1 MLLALN
7 LKLLLERSPPFLV
20 FDELLKRQTIDNLG
34 IVAFSHVNLDTIDL
48 CRVWVDH
55 LVTSTREVALS
66 EDNFTLELFAVVT
79 ELERPSLVAVLD
91 LQQLKLV

>member
-20 FDELLKRQTIDNLG
+20 FDELLKRQTINNLG
-34 IVAFSHVNLDTIDL
+34 IVALSHVNLDTIDL
-48 CRVWVDH
+48 CRVRIDH
-55 LVTSTREVALS
+55 LVTSAREVALG
-66 EDNFTLELFAVVT
+66 EDDFALELFAVMT
-79 ELERPSLVAVLD
+79 ELERPSLVTVLD